1 MSGSPSDLMGYYLLE
16 KKIKQFDRL
25 LFIRKK
31 KKNPAVDGLQFIRK
45 KNLAIMKLLEHI
57 QYTKSPNFS

>member
-1 MSGSPSDLMGYYLLE
+1 MGYWSL
-16 KKIKQFDRL
+16 IKQ
-25 LFIRKK
+25 
-31 KKNPAVDGLQFIRK
+31 NPAIDGLQFISKK